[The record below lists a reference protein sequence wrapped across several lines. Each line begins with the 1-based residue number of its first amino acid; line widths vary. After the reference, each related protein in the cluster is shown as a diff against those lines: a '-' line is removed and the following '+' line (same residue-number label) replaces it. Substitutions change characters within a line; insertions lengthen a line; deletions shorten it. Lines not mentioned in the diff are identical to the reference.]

1 MQSPLAE
8 RDSGRPGGGSADL
21 GRRTLVVATHVYATG
36 PGHALAEY
44 GASRAGRMVFMGHPF
59 GYAPDVRPLLE
70 RWQEGVLVTRRHVR
84 WRRGTPELVSWARD
98 VALTLVWG
106 FRTPGTADVFVG
118 CDSLLAAT
126 GLMLRRL
133 GKARIVV
140 LWTIDYVPERFG
152 NPVLNRI
159 YHAFD
164 KLCVRRCDETWNLSP
179 VMEEARAAR
188 GVHGRQRVV
197 PMGASSTAAVGRR
210 NSRQLVFVGHLLEK
224 QGVQLVLEA
233 LPTILR
239 RLPEARLLVIGDG
252 PYRPAL
258 ERQAERLGVS
268 QAVEFAGFVED
279 PRPRELGAE
288 LRGPTAEAVLVRGDL
303 EDGVGE
309 RHGGIG
315 DHDAAAAVGQ
325 LTRDVGDLG
334 RDDWKPSGEVVLDLA
349 GIRVGREACLGGV
362 VGRQADPALGQ
373 SALDLVVILD
383 EARELDGSR
392 DAEPFGLPLERRA
405 VRTVAEHE

>member
-1 MQSPLAE
+1 MVAEPL
-8 RDSGRPGGGSADL
+8 R
-21 GRRTLVVATHVYATG
+21 
-36 PGHALAEY
+36 
-44 GASRAGRMVFMGHPF
+44 
-59 GYAPDVRPLLE
+59 
-70 RWQEGVLVTRRHVR
+70 
-84 WRRGTPELVSWARD
+84 WARD
-98 VALTLVWG
+98 FTLTMAWG
-106 FRTPGTADVFVG
+106 LRAPDRIDLFVG
-118 CDSLLAAT
+118 SDSLLAAA
-126 GLMLRRL
+126 GLVLRRL

-197 PMGASSTAAVGRR
+197 PMGASSTAAVGPR
-210 NSRQLVFVGHLLEK
+210 NTRQLVFVGHLLEK

-279 PRPRELGAE
+279 HHEIERRLAESGVGLAPYDPSQAGFSAYADPGKIKNYLAAGLPVVTTEVAHISRELADRRCGVVVPYTAAALSDAVFEIVADGDGYSSRASELGAQFSWTRI
-288 LRGPTAEAVLVRGDL
+288 L
-303 EDGVGE
+303 DG
-309 RHGGIG
+309 
-315 DHDAAAAVGQ
+315 
-325 LTRDVGDLG
+325 
-334 RDDWKPSGEVVLDLA
+334 
-349 GIRVGREACLGGV
+349 
-362 VGRQADPALGQ
+362 ALG
-373 SALDLVVILD
+373 AV
-383 EARELDGSR
+383 
-392 DAEPFGLPLERRA
+392 LERRPLP
-405 VRTVAEHE
+405 T

>member
-1 MQSPLAE
+1 LQSPLAE

-279 PRPRELGAE
+279 HHEIERRLAESGVGLAPYDPAQAGFSAYADPGKIKYYLAAGLPVVTTEVAHISSELADRRCGVVIPYTAVALADAVFEIAADEHGFSSRASELGAQFSWTRI
-288 LRGPTAEAVLVRGDL
+288 LDGALGAVL
-303 EDGVGE
+303 E
-309 RHGGIG
+309 R
-315 DHDAAAAVGQ
+315 V
-325 LTRDVGDLG
+325 
-334 RDDWKPSGEVVLDLA
+334 P
-349 GIRVGREACLGGV
+349 
-362 VGRQADPALGQ
+362 
-373 SALDLVVILD
+373 
-383 EARELDGSR
+383 
-392 DAEPFGLPLERRA
+392 LP
-405 VRTVAEHE
+405 T